1 MSISYIS
8 QGFCWDWTMS
18 VDHLKKHQ
26 IEQET
31 QAERQLQQVGKN
43 CEEELPIYGA
53 HLLHFIDRLGSHTD
67 IAHNYARFHIQH
79 NLLANCFD
87 NLDK

>member
-1 MSISYIS
+1 
-8 QGFCWDWTMS
+8 MS
-18 VDHLKKHQ
+18 VDHLKKHH

-53 HLLHFIDRLGSHTD
+53 HLIT
-67 IAHNYARFHIQH
+67 FHRSTW
-79 NLLANCFD
+79 LAYRYRSQLCKIPHPAQPPSKLF
-87 NLDK
+87 